1 MALTTEQK
9 KIVTTA
15 KKLYD
20 EPAQRLLLCSAIA
33 GSGKTHTLL
42 ELAKVIN
49 PSSGIYLVYN
59 KALQVEAATKF
70 KGTNIEC
77 KTIHS
82 LAYQAIVRQY
92 GISVKP
98 FTVRDIKEKISY
110 TNKTV
115 VVAILERF
123 FLSNSLDIHTYLHD
137 SKISIKQMTLA
148 LIYYE
153 KMLKGEIGS
162 GHALYLKLY
171 HLFLVNGEIAT
182 PAYDL
187 LMVDELGDITEL
199 TIEIF
204 KLIKAKLK
212 VGVGDSSQNIY
223 SFTHTVDGF
232 KQLKTEG
239 TTLYL
244 TKSFR
249 VSSVIAAKIER
260 FCNSTFNKDI
270 IFKGRDICPKEK
282 SISHAFIA
290 RNNSTLIKKMIS
302 LSEDNIPFNL
312 TRPPSS
318 IFALVLALATLMPN
332 KPVFFSQYKW
342 LEKIANKHDSIKHL
356 AHVPNRLLDYI
367 GKEYEEDIAIKGAL
381 FTIAKYGKTRLF
393 NIYTLAK
400 QHYESKDT
408 YFYTLTTAHSS
419 KGLEFSE
426 VTILEDLNEAVVK
439 SKYLLLTEKDED
451 RINKL
456 NEEFRLYYVAVSR
469 AMLHIHNAKFLI

>member
-1 MALTTEQK
+1 MSLTGEQSK
-9 KIVTTA
+9 VVQTA
-15 KKLYD
+15 ATLYRD
-20 EPAQRLLLCSAIA
+20 KEPKLLLVSAIA
-33 GSGKTHTLL
+33 GSGKTHTLVSL
-42 ELAKVIN
+42 AKELA
-49 PSSGIYLVYN
+49 PTTSLYLAYN
-59 KALQVEAATKF
+59 KAIAVEAGNKF
-70 KGTNIEC
+70 KGTTTEC

-82 LAYQAIVRQY
+82 LAYQTIVRQY

-98 FTVRDIKEKISY
+98 FTVRDIKEKIAY
-110 TNKTV
+110 TSKAALVT
-115 VVAILERF
+115 ILERF
-123 FLSNSLDIHTYLHD
+123 FLSNSLDIHLYLQD
-137 SKISIKQMTLA
+137 SKISENQKTLA
-148 LIYYE
+148 LTYYE

-171 HLFLVNGEIAT
+171 HMFLVNGEIPT
-182 PAYDL
+182 PSYDL

-223 SFTHTVDGF
+223 SFTHTIDGF
-232 KQLKTEG
+232 KQLKTQG

-249 VSSVIAAKIER
+249 VSSAIASKIER

-270 IFKGRDICPKEK
+270 IFKGREIDPSEK
-282 SISHAFIA
+282 STSHAFIA

-302 LSEDNIPFNL
+302 LSEDNTPFNL

-332 KPVFFSQYKW
+332 KPVFFPQYKW
-342 LEKIANKHDSIKHL
+342 LEAIANTHDKIKYQ

-381 FTIAKYGKTRLF
+381 STIAKYGSSRLF
-393 NIYTLAK
+393 SVYSLAK
-400 QHYESKDT
+400 KHYESKDT

-426 VTILEDLNEAVVK
+426 VTIMNDLNEAVIK

-456 NEEFRLYYVAVSR
+456 NEEFRLYYVASSR
-469 AMLHIHNAKFLI
+469 AMLHIHNAKFLV